1 MHMGLEMTIRDWTA
15 CKVLVYA
22 NCQERKINQ
31 YSYST
36 IKPTNHN
43 NDQPGKMISQGCY
56 SGIFIL
62 DVTNSCLIEL
72 KTDSIESSSCLVQ
85 YT

>member
-1 MHMGLEMTIRDWTA
+1 MHIGLEMTIQDWTA
-15 CKVLVYA
+15 YNVLVYA
-22 NCQERKINQ
+22 NCQERKIHQ
-31 YSYST
+31 YSYSA

-43 NDQPGKMISQGCY
+43 NDQAGKGCY
-56 SGIFIL
+56 NGIFIL

-72 KTDSIESSSCLVQ
+72 KTYSIGSSSCLVQ